1 MAHHRPAFFAAV
13 LGLGRAASNIG
24 DHWIQND
31 HCARVKAATDAEP
44 VLMPAADPDAEL
56 VAHGT
61 RDGIK
66 ACAWHC
72 LTYTATQAVVV
83 GAGARVLGIRLHPGA
98 AAAALALSGMTHYI
112 ADRRVPGGVLEKLA
126 TKTGKG
132 NFFRLADHGLN
143 GAYALDQAWHEGW
156 ETLAALLATTKAIS
170 R

>member
-1 MAHHRPAFFAAV
+1 MHRPAIFAAV

-31 HCARVKAATDAEP
+31 HCARVKGATDANPVYTPTDNPDEEP
-44 VLMPAADPDAEL
+44 

-61 RDGIK
+61 ADGTK

-72 LTYTATQAVVV
+72 LTYTATQAVAVSV
-83 GAGARVLGIRLHPGA
+83 GARVLGIRLRPGA
-98 AAAALALSGMTHYI
+98 AAAALAVSGITHYI
-112 ADRRVPGGVLEKLA
+112 ADRRVPGGVLETLA
-126 TKTGKG
+126 AKTGKTT
-132 NFFRLADHGLN
+132 FYKLADHGMN

-156 ETLAALLATTKAIS
+156 EAVAALIATTGATA